1 MRDVVLSWS
10 GGKDSAL
17 SLWAL
22 RELGEP
28 VRALLTTVT
37 EEYERVSMHGV
48 RVGLLREQAE
58 AAGLPL
64 VEVSMPPSCPN
75 ELYEARM
82 AAALASPELRDCER
96 YAFGDLFLEDIRAYR
111 EERLG
116 AWGKQG
122 VWPIWGRDTR
132 LLAEEFIAADFR
144 AVVVCVDSNQLDGAF
159 CGQEF
164 DAEFLADLP
173 PGVDPCGERGEF
185 HTFVY
190 EGPVFARPVG
200 IRRGEV
206 VERDGFIFCDLVEVG
221 SSSATSS
228 ASRNASSAP
237 SISWPEI
244 SMVETHPDNFE

>member
-1 MRDVVLSWS
+1 VREVVLSWS

-48 RVGLLREQAE
+48 RIGLLRDQAE

-64 VEVSMPPSCPN
+64 VEVPIPPSCLN

-82 AAALASPELRDCER
+82 AAALSSPELRDCER

-111 EERLG
+111 EERLA

-132 LLAEEFIAADFR
+132 LLAEEFIAAGFR
-144 AVVVCVDSNQLDGAF
+144 AVLVCVDPKQLDGAF
-159 CGQEF
+159 CGREF
-164 DAEFLADLP
+164 DAGFLADLP
-173 PGVDPCGERGEF
+173 GGVDPCGEQGEF

-190 EGPVFARPVG
+190 DGPVFTRSLG

-206 VERDGFIFCDLVEVG
+206 VERGGFVFCDLMRVG
-221 SSSATSS
+221 SMPP
-228 ASRNASSAP
+228 NL
-237 SISWPEI
+237 EI
-244 SMVETHPDNFE
+244 TANTPDS